1 MPIRRI
7 GLVSRTYRYVNR
19 YRQIITTLVKYGF
32 GDLIERLRINQYLE
46 LGLQMI
52 TGGAAAHVASH
63 SSAERVRMLLEELGP
78 TFIKLGQILSTRPDV
93 IPHDFVAALEKLQHS
108 VPPFPFAQVREIVES
123 ELRRPIA
130 DAFSRFDETALAA
143 ASIGQVH
150 RAALPDGEEVVVKV
164 QRPGIRRVIEV
175 DLEILLHLAGLL
187 ERHVEGFGL
196 HKPTRIVEE
205 FGRLIER
212 ELDYTIESSHLNRFA
227 EQFAD
232 DDTVYVPRTFRDLTT
247 PRLLTMEYVEGT
259 RLNDLPA
266 LDAAGHVRRRLAER
280 GAQLVLRQVFEHGFF
295 HADPHPGNL
304 LALPGDVIC
313 LLDFGMMGRLD
324 TRAREDFADLVAAVG
339 QRDAPACTSA
349 LLRLTEH
356 DEDVEPDERR
366 LARDVA
372 EMIDVH
378 LVGELRRFNMSALLT
393 HLLDT
398 VGRHRLRIPPDLV
411 TMLKAMAT
419 IERVA
424 ADLDPRL
431 DMVAAAEPFV
441 RRVIAARYSPR
452 RVAGDLVES
461 SVELIHL
468 TREIPGTLRDLLR
481 LTKRGQMKIG
491 FEHRGL
497 EEMLHTNERI
507 ANRVSF
513 AIVVAALTI
522 GSALLVH
529 ARLPPT
535 WHDIPI
541 LGLAGFVAAG
551 FTGAVLLRA
560 IIRHGRM

>member
-1 MPIRRI
+1 MAIRRI

-32 GDLIERLRINQYLE
+32 GDLIERLHIHQYIE

-52 TGGAAAHVASH
+52 GAAPAQVAKQST
-63 SSAERVRMLLEELGP
+63 AERVRLMLEELGP
-78 TFIKLGQILSTRPDV
+78 TFIKLGQLLSTRPDL
-93 IPHDFVAALEKLQHS
+93 IPRDFVTALEKLQHS
-108 VPPFPFAQVREIVES
+108 VPPFPFAQVREIVEG

-130 DAFSRFDETALAA
+130 AAFSRFDESSLAA

-164 QRPGIRRVIEV
+164 QRPGIRRTIEV

-212 ELDYTIESSHLNRFA
+212 ELDYTIEASHLARFA
-227 EQFAD
+227 ENFVH
-232 DDTVYVPRTFRDLTT
+232 DDTVYVPKAYRDLTT
-247 PRLLTMEYVEGT
+247 PRLLTMEFVEGT
-259 RLNDLPA
+259 RLNNLPA
-266 LDAAGHVRRRLAER
+266 LDAAGHSRRSLAQR
-280 GAQLVLRQVFEHGFF
+280 GAELVLRQVFEHGFF

-324 TRAREDFADLVAAVG
+324 QRAREDFADLVAAVG
-339 QRDAPACTSA
+339 KRDAAAATGA

-366 LARDVA
+366 LARDMA
-372 EMIDVH
+372 EMIDAH
-378 LVGELRRFNMSALLT
+378 LVGELRRFNMAGLMTS
-393 HLLDT
+393 LLDT

-419 IERVA
+419 VERVA
-424 ADLDPRL
+424 VDLDPTL
-431 DMVAAAEPFV
+431 DMVTAAGPHV
-441 RRVIAARYSPR
+441 RRLIAARYSPR
-452 RVAGDLVES
+452 RVAGDLVTS

-497 EEMLHTNERI
+497 DEMLHTNERI
-507 ANRVSF
+507 ANRISF
-513 AIVVAALTI
+513 AIIVAALTI

-551 FTGAVLLRA
+551 LTGAVLLRA
-560 IIRHGRM
+560 IIRHGKM